1 MIRNTRKHKK
11 TALVLSGGGS
21 RGAYEIGVWKA
32 LKKLGIK
39 IDMVMGTSVGAING
53 AMIMKDDIK
62 FAVNLWHEL
71 ETDMVFDIDALPGKE
86 ALAYAREV
94 VLNGGAGC
102 SKLRDL
108 LETYIDEEKL
118 RKSPMEFGLTATEY
132 PSMKGHTLYLEHI
145 PEGRLNDYILASAAC
160 FPAIRKCVIDGRS
173 YIDGGYRDNMP
184 VEMALTKGATTII
197 AVDLQGA
204 GIIKKDILKAAEVM
218 CDEFHIIRCPLD
230 LGNVLIFDKE
240 NSARIMRLGYLDTM
254 RHWGKYEGTRYTF
267 KKGTFSAHHM
277 EGADHAAHALMLDP
291 CIVYNRKSFD
301 KAMRKHIEERELC
314 FMDSAFANIQEALKD
329 GIQDGE
335 LRTQLILYIA
345 RSLRDNEADSIFM
358 QPKLFRLLQDE
369 IKAANFLVHHGY
381 LQDCS
386 DCRE

>member
-1 MIRNTRKHKK
+1 MRKKFKK

-53 AMIMKDDIK
+53 AMIMKGDIK
-62 FAVNLWHEL
+62 FAENLWHEL
-71 ETDMVFDIDALPGKE
+71 ETDMVFDIDAMPGKE

-94 VLNGGAGC
+94 VLNGGAG
-102 SKLRDL
+102 SSRLRGL
-108 LETYIDEEKL
+108 LETYIDEKKL
-118 RKSPMEFGLTATEY
+118 RRSSMEFGLATTEY
-132 PSMKGHTLYLEHI
+132 PSMKGHFLYLEHI

-160 FPAIRKCVIDGRS
+160 FPAIRKCVIDDKS
-173 YIDGGYRDNMP
+173 FIDGGYRDNLP
-184 VEMALTKGATTII
+184 VKMALTKGATTII

-204 GIIKKDILKAAEVM
+204 GVIRKSILKAAEVM
-218 CDEFHIIRCPLD
+218 CDEFHLIRCPLD
-230 LGNVLIFDKE
+230 LGNVLIFDRE

-254 RHWGKYEGTRYTF
+254 RHWGKYDGTRYTF

-277 EGADHAAHALMLDP
+277 TGADHAAHALMLDP

-301 KAMRKHIEERELC
+301 KAIRHRIDELELC
-314 FMDSAFANIQEALKD
+314 FKESVFANIQEALKD
-329 GIQDGE
+329 GLQDGE
-335 LRTQLILYIA
+335 FRTQLILYIA
-345 RSLRDNEADSIFM
+345 RSLKKDQENSIFM
-358 QPKLFRLLQDE
+358 QPKVFRLLTDE

-386 DCRE
+386 ECRE